1 MHFNLLLKHPFHV
14 HMNSM
19 EIGFC
24 STYFAFLWYWFLSVY
39 NLTALPLREPSF
51 SQCSCHGRGSNGLCG
66 KRRCR
71 FSVVRWLLKESC
83 TRNKLNRP
91 CPPHTLPP
99 PWLHWSAPGIQQ
111 CWQKRKPFCFNF
123 FHNYFPL
130 AQEKL
135 YAFIFVI
142 FFCLCFSLCMCGMDF
157 FSHFLFCFGYK
168 FLTIILLFYAI
179 KKLNIKYNIFLF
191 LLFCLIIKN

>member
-1 MHFNLLLKHPFHV
+1 MHFNLLLKHQFHV

-24 STYFAFLWYWFLSVY
+24 WTYFAFLWYWFLSVY
-39 NLTALPLREPSF
+39 NLTALPLREQSF

-91 CPPHTLPP
+91 CPPHTLSPP
-99 PWLHWSAPGIQQ
+99 LGSIGAPLGSSSAG
-111 CWQKRKPFCFNF
+111 RKESRCFNF

-157 FSHFLFCFGYK
+157 FSHFLFCFVLVTN
-168 FLTIILLFYAI
+168 FSQ
-179 KKLNIKYNIFLF
+179 
-191 LLFCLIIKN
+191 LFCCFTQ